1 MVGAW
6 LQGKVSFQRVRMRS
20 QPPPPQH
27 SLVCAIVYPWSE
39 LNEEAVICDVGGN
52 NGHMMLDLIKAY
64 PKFKVVVQDIEAMK
78 PSFEEV
84 SSLLPLVTSY

>member
-1 MVGAW
+1 
-6 LQGKVSFQRVRMRS
+6 
-20 QPPPPQH
+20 
-27 SLVCAIVYPWSE
+27 
-39 LNEEAVICDVGGN
+39 
-52 NGHMMLDLIKAY
+52 MMLDLIKAY